1 MQEQPDAQPKYAQLY
16 KLHKKQIDR
25 TDKTKEDYE
34 FERQQEECTFAPTI
48 YTKNKEY
55 ANKES
60 AIRSKNQ
67 ISQMSAA
74 SNPAPNKDRQKMMEE
89 KQKERLRRA
98 REEKERVNEMLERG
112 IPKPK
117 QMT

>member
-1 MQEQPDAQPKYAQLY
+1 MSS
-16 KLHKKQIDR
+16 
-25 TDKTKEDYE
+25 
-34 FERQQEECTFAPTI
+34 
-48 YTKNKEY
+48 N
-55 ANKES
+55 
-60 AIRSKNQ
+60 
-67 ISQMSAA
+67 SQ
-74 SNPAPNKDRQKMMEE
+74 SNPASTKDRQKMMEE